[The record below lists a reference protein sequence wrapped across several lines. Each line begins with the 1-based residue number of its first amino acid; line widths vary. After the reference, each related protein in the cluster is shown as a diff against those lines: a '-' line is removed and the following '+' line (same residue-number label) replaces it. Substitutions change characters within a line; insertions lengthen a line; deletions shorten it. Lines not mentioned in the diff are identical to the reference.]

1 MLDPMSLAAIT
12 AVLGAVGAGM
22 ANEAGKWAWESAGGL
37 VRRIAG
43 REVVAPA
50 GPAEL
55 SAVARLVHEG
65 VLRDP
70 AFARAWAAFARTAPG
85 PARAD
90 SIPSLPPSV
99 RFFTDRR
106 AAMRQL
112 DREARRKADGR
123 PRVALVHGPEG
134 IGTSALAVHWGCRRA
149 DLFPGGQLYADLR
162 GASPGT
168 AVDTQVV
175 LRSLLAQLGMAQ
187 DAIPPDAADR
197 RDAFRRC
204 AADRRLLVVL
214 DHAHSSAQVLPL
226 LTSAPGVLTV
236 VVARRPLAGLDAF
249 LVPVGPLADKD
260 ARRLLTDLAGEETL
274 AGARDEVPRLLERC
288 AGSPYALRA
297 AVPRLTDPDGYPDSD
312 PDGPTPGATGRAAA
326 LRPEEPSMAGT
337 DPVRAAVES
346 AYRALD
352 PGTARV
358 YRLMSLRAWPALD
371 PAAVAGAIGL
381 PEAEAARSLGELA
394 DRQLLER
401 TDTGRYHYRPVVR
414 EHAESAA
421 AGEDRIAACA
431 AALARTVRR
440 YARFAAR
447 ARLAALP
454 GAWAIGPLY
463 EELRGGPSPYGST
476 GEALGALAAELGNLV
491 EAVHAAEES
500 GDADAVFALCQA
512 LWPLQLKAG
521 HHDVLLPALRAG
533 VRVAEGHCP
542 GTRQAG
548 RMHSLLGLDLMELR
562 RYEEAEAE
570 LTAAAGAEEAA
581 GHPLGHASAVE
592 SLGLLRLR
600 QWRFAEAYASFEAA
614 AAVLGR
620 IAPEDESAGQLPRA
634 HALLARH
641 RGRALRGL
649 GDFEGSRALLTE
661 ALAHFRSTG
670 EAYNT
675 ARTLTDLA
683 ETHLDEDD
691 PAGALPL
698 IDEALVALDKEGAA
712 HHLGLLRAL
721 RERCLSAPG
730 G

>member
-43 REVVAPA
+43 REVAAPT

-70 AFARAWAAFARTAPG
+70 ALARAWAAFARTAPG

-106 AAMRQL
+106 TAMRQL

-149 DLFPGGQLYADLR
+149 DLFPDGQLYADLL

-175 LRSLLAQLGMAQ
+175 LRSLLGQLGMEQ

-236 VVARRPLAGLDAF
+236 VVARRPLAGLDA
-249 LVPVGPLADKD
+249 LSVPVGPLADKD
-260 ARRLLTDLAGEETL
+260 ARRLLTDLAGEETV
-274 AGARDEVPRLLERC
+274 AAARDTLPRVLARC
-288 AGSPYALRA
+288 GGSPYALRA
-297 AVPRLTDPDGYPDSD
+297 AVPRLTDPDGPS
-312 PDGPTPGATGRAAA
+312 PGAAGRPAAH
-326 LRPEEPSMAGT
+326 RPEEPSVYGT

-346 AYRALD
+346 AYRALE
-352 PGTARV
+352 PGVARV
-358 YRLMSLRAWPALD
+358 YRLMSSRAWPALA
-371 PAAVAGAIGL
+371 PAVVAGTLGI

-401 TDTGRYHYRPVVR
+401 TDAGRYSYRPVVR
-414 EHAESAA
+414 EHAETAA
-421 AGEDRIAACA
+421 AAEDRIAACA
-431 AALARTVRR
+431 AALARTVRW

-454 GAWAIGPLY
+454 GAWTIGPLY
-463 EELRGGPSPYGST
+463 DELRGEPSPYGST

-500 GDADAVFALCQA
+500 GDPDAVFSLCQA

-521 HHDVLLPALRAG
+521 HHDALLPALRAG
-533 VRVAEGHCP
+533 ARVAESHCP

-570 LTAAAGAEEAA
+570 LTAAARAEEAA
-581 GHPLGHASAVE
+581 GHPLGQASAVE

-614 AAVLGR
+614 SAVLGR
-620 IAPEDESAGQLPRA
+620 TAPEDVGAQQLPRA

-649 GDFEGSRALLTE
+649 GDFAGSRAR
-661 ALAHFRSTG
+661 LAESLEYFRSAG

-698 IDEALVALDKEGAA
+698 IDEALVTLDKEGAA

-721 RERCLSAPG
+721 RERCLSAPEG
-730 G
+730 